1 MATTIDLVVTI
12 TLSIFAVLVPRAIQA
27 TDDLAANAAWRVQT
41 VTASHYTPNGALV
54 INYDDWKGGNV
65 YVDQPM
71 SVVIP
76 APAKYRGWVNRAGIL
91 CFVASSVNTC
101 PATAPPNAGWRSTR
115 AGSYM
120 VLSGL
125 LIFFASLL
133 GLAMA
138 LIVLWLYRP
147 RRGRKTTAHPP
158 AHNPLNSLAAD

>member
-1 MATTIDLVVTI
+1 
-12 TLSIFAVLVPRAIQA
+12 
-27 TDDLAANAAWRVQT
+27 
-41 VTASHYTPNGALV
+41 
-54 INYDDWKGGNV
+54 
-65 YVDQPM
+65 
-71 SVVIP
+71 
-76 APAKYRGWVNRAGIL
+76 
-91 CFVASSVNTC
+91 
-101 PATAPPNAGWRSTR
+101 
-115 AGSYM
+115 M